1 MIVLPVIQRELAAS
15 ARQASTYGS
24 RTAGAATLLAV
35 CAYVGLKHQ
44 LATGLGTVL
53 FSQLHSALLAAIWL
67 FVPML
72 IADCISRERRD
83 GTLALLVL
91 TSLRPRDI
99 VIAKGLTQSL
109 RALTICLAALPV
121 LTIPFLLGGVS
132 GRQVIASVSSAL
144 SSLCLVTGTT
154 LLASSLCKSWTRAVS
169 LAMTLSALCF
179 WLVTQVFGFQVLS
192 AGVAT
197 MMFGRNGVAM
207 AAPFA
212 GPVSMASLMFPICSV
227 ALLLLLI
234 AMAARNVSR
243 AAREEP
249 PSARMTALHRRFF
262 TPVFFT
268 GTLKRWLKWELYR
281 NPIGWL
287 EQRSWVNRLVIW
299 IWFAILTSVYTWFFT
314 NSSLLVRSFV
324 PLQTLLAWL
333 MAGSIASTA
342 AGSFRRERETG
353 VLELLLVAPLDEWF
367 IVFGRLRGIW
377 TQFAPSVVLMC
388 SMWICWLTLL
398 RPSYFEGYGL
408 WTIAYFVSLFATLP
422 VAGLYYSLKTTSFI
436 GALLR
441 TLVVGILIPALLAWG
456 MGMLAVLLDAPQA
469 SLFQHLTL
477 LFHGG
482 FALLFLRLLYRD
494 LKQRRFVVTAQ

>member
-15 ARQASTYGS
+15 ARQTSTYSS
-24 RTAGAATLLAV
+24 RTAGAAALLAV
-35 CAYVGLKHQ
+35 CAYVELKNQ
-44 LATGLGTVL
+44 FGAGFGAVL
-53 FSQLHSALLAAIWL
+53 FAELHGALLAAIWL

-91 TSLRPRDI
+91 TALRPRDI

-109 RALTICLAALPV
+109 RALTLCLAALPV

-154 LLASSLCKSWTRAVS
+154 LLASSLCKSWTRAIS
-169 LAMTLSALCF
+169 LAMMLSALSF
-179 WLVTQVFGFQVLS
+179 WLVIQVFGFQVLT
-192 AGVAT
+192 AG
-197 MMFGRNGVAM
+197 GVTAVFASSGVTITAPL
-207 AAPFA
+207 AAK
-212 GPVSMASLMFPICSV
+212 VSMSSLMFPICSV

-249 PSARMTALHRRFF
+249 PTARMSALHRRFF

-268 GTLKRWLKWELYR
+268 GTMKRWLKWELNR

-299 IWFAILTSVYTWFFT
+299 SWFAILTCIYTWFFS
-314 NSSLLVRSFV
+314 NFSFLVHNFI
-324 PLQTLLAWL
+324 PLQTTLAWL
-333 MAGSIASTA
+333 MAGSMAATA

-353 VLELLLVAPLDEWF
+353 VMELLLVAPMNEWF

-377 TQFAPSVVLMC
+377 TQFAPSVILMC
-388 SMWICWLTLL
+388 AMWICWLVLL
-398 RPSYFEGYGL
+398 RSPYYEEFSL
-408 WTIAYFVSLFATLP
+408 WTIAYFVSLFVTLP
-422 VAGLYYSLKTTSFI
+422 VAGLYYSLKTSNFI

-441 TLVVGILIPALLAWG
+441 TLVVGILIPALLALSVG
-456 MGMLAVLLDAPQA
+456 FLSALLDGPKA
-469 SLFQHLTL
+469 SSFQPLIL

-482 FALLFLRLLYRD
+482 FAVLFLRLLQRD
-494 LKQRRFVVTAQ
+494 LKLRRFVVPAK

>member
-15 ARQASTYGS
+15 ARQTSTYSS
-24 RTAGAATLLAV
+24 RTAGAAALLAV
-35 CAYVGLKHQ
+35 CAYVEVKYQFG
-44 LATGLGTVL
+44 AGFGTVL
-53 FSQLHSALLAAIWL
+53 FAQLHRALLAAIWL

-72 IADCISRERRD
+72 IADCISRERRE

-91 TSLRPRDI
+91 TALRPRDI

-109 RALTICLAALPV
+109 RAFTLCLAALPV

-132 GRQVIASVSSAL
+132 GRQVIASVISAL

-169 LAMTLSALCF
+169 LAMTLSALSF
-179 WLVTQVFGFQVLS
+179 WVVIQVFGFQVLS
-192 AGVAT
+192 AGVVPT
-197 MMFGRNGVAM
+197 LFVRNGVAI

-212 GPVSMASLMFPICSV
+212 APAVTPSLMFPICSV
-227 ALLLLLI
+227 ASLLLLI
-234 AMAARNVSR
+234 AIAARNVNR
-243 AAREEP
+243 AAREGP
-249 PSARMTALHRRFF
+249 PSARMVALHRQFF

-287 EQRSWVNRLVIW
+287 EQRSWVSRLVIW
-299 IWFAILTSVYTWFFT
+299 IWFAILTSVYTWLFT
-314 NSSLLVRSFV
+314 NYTYLIRSFDPV
-324 PLQTLLAWL
+324 QTSLAWL
-333 MAGSIASTA
+333 MAGSIAATA

-377 TQFAPSVVLMC
+377 TQFAPSVVLIC
-388 SMWICWLTLL
+388 AVWIYRSTIL
-398 RPSYFEGYGL
+398 PSYYEDYSF
-408 WTIAYFVSLFATLP
+408 WTIPYFVSLFATLP
-422 VAGLYYSLKTTSFI
+422 VAGLYYSLKTSNFM

-456 MGMLAVLLDAPQA
+456 LAAFLDPRQA
-469 SLFQHLTL
+469 SSFQPLTL

-482 FALLFLRLLYRD
+482 FAVLFLRLLHRD
-494 LKQRRFVVTAQ
+494 LKQRRFVVPAQ